1 MTQESNDDLP
11 KVSDQLCFAVY
22 SAAHAFNSAYKP
34 LLEPLRLTYPQYLV
48 LQVLWQEDGSTL
60 KEIGQ
65 RLHLD
70 SGTLTPVLKRLQAAG
85 YVQRYRDAEDER
97 LLRVDLT
104 SEGRG
109 LRSRAV
115 EVWRSITARLGKS
128 EEQLGSLRQ
137 AIDQLRPALA
147 SAD

>member
-1 MTQESNDDLP
+1 MLARALRAQAREG
-11 KVSDQLCFAVY
+11 SDGLIA
-22 SAAHAFNSAYKP
+22 SSTRSPH
-34 LLEPLRLTYPQYLV
+34 ETLRRLA
-48 LQVLWQEDGSTL
+48 
-60 KEIGQ
+60 EIGE

-70 SGTLTPVLKRLQAAG
+70 SGTLTPVLKRRQAAG

-104 SEGRG
+104 SEGRS

>member
-1 MTQESNDDLP
+1 
-11 KVSDQLCFAVY
+11 
-22 SAAHAFNSAYKP
+22 
-34 LLEPLRLTYPQYLV
+34 
-48 LQVLWQEDGSTL
+48 VLWQEDGSTL

-104 SEGRG
+104 SEGRS

-137 AIDQLRPALA
+137 AIDQLRPALT